1 MFLKKAV
8 QIGKARARQ
17 AILPKPAVPG
27 ARGLRNSSP
36 DAPLVVAGMFRT
48 YNGIGRAAKLCYE
61 ALAADGH
68 APLAVDLSETFFQAE
83 QPPSVPL
90 SDMPRTRNGT
100 LILYANGPETQRALI
115 ALGLRRWHNWTV
127 IGSWAWELG
136 VAPNDWARAANHL
149 SAIWA
154 PSEFVRT
161 AITPGPHKPVYRVP
175 HHVALADDIQRRQG
189 RFHNPEHIVQIA
201 ALADGRSSF
210 KRKNVLGA
218 AEIFR
223 RAFPDDPDVRFNV
236 KCRNLSMF
244 PEYHQMLRAMAA
256 EDPRIQLIEGDLS
269 EADQQSFLF
278 DNDIL
283 LSAHRAEGFG
293 LTLAESM
300 AAGRAVVA
308 TGWSGNIDFMTPD
321 SAMLVPYKLVPVDDP
336 AGAYIDYGHAKW
348 AEPDIGE
355 AVQMLRALREQ
366 PELRARMGHAARDTI
381 AQTLPQSVYSQALNR
396 LATGAPAPAA

>member
-8 QIGKARARQ
+8 QLGKAQARK
-17 AILPKPAVPG
+17 AILPKPAGP
-27 ARGLRNSSP
+27 APRDPKDN
-36 DAPLVVAGMFRT
+36 PLVVAGMFRT

-61 ALAADGH
+61 ALTADGYN
-68 APLAVDLSETFFQAE
+68 PIAVDLSETFLQAE

-90 SDMPRTRNGT
+90 SPMPRTRTGT

-127 IGSWAWELG
+127 VGSWAWELG
-136 VAPNDWARAANHL
+136 VAPRDWARAASHL
-149 SAIWA
+149 SAIWT
-154 PSEFVRT
+154 PSEFVRSSI
-161 AITPGPHKPVYRVP
+161 AVGPDKPVFRVP
-175 HHVALADDIQRRQG
+175 HHVALPADIQRRQG
-189 RFHNPEHIVQIA
+189 RFHMPDHIVQVA

-218 AEIFR
+218 AEVFR
-223 RAFPDDPDVRFNV
+223 QAFPDDPDVRFNI

-244 PEYHQMLRAMAA
+244 PEYSRSLQSMAA

-269 EADQQSFLF
+269 EEDQQSFLF

-293 LTLAESM
+293 LALAESM

-321 SAMLVPYKLVPVDDP
+321 SAMLIPYRLVPVEDP
-336 AGAYIDYGHAKW
+336 GGAYIDYGHAQW

-355 AVQMLRALREQ
+355 AVQMLRALRDQ
-366 PELRARMGHAARDTI
+366 PELRARMGHAARETI
-381 AQTLPQSVYSQALNR
+381 AQTLPGSVYADALNR
-396 LATGAPAPAA
+396 LSNGVPAPAA